1 MISAG
6 RTELR
11 NSFWNHTDKKP
22 AAMALLKFYSVES
35 GLKAIFLA
43 QRNLLN
49 TDQIPEPILKAEG
62 HNLIHWIKELR
73 LPASVAGP
81 VTLHLKRDGTILPL
95 GRAHEAWRY
104 GVVIQE
110 ADQSAIEA
118 FLERVHAWIKEN
130 LTP

>member
-11 NSFWNHTDKKP
+11 NSFWNHTDRKP
-22 AAMALLKFYSVES
+22 TSLALLKFYAVES
-35 GLKAIFLA
+35 GLKAIFLV
-43 QRNLLN
+43 QRNLMN
-49 TDQIPEPILKAEG
+49 TDQISESVLKSQG
-62 HNLIHWIKELR
+62 HNLEHWVKELR

-81 VTLHLKRDGTILPL
+81 VTFRLKRDGTILPS

-104 GVVIQE
+104 GVAIQE
-110 ADQSAIEA
+110 TDQSALED
-118 FLERVHAWIKEN
+118 FLERVHRWIKEN